1 MSFDILRSE
10 SSEEPKS
17 QSSKNKKILSS
28 KLSKVVSID
37 NSNSKITDNEYPD
50 NNKHP
55 LNSTWKLWYTKP
67 KISSNEKWSALLRP
81 IMEIKTLEEFW
92 ALNSLIPSIDQLP
105 VKVDYH
111 LFRTPLRPEWEDENN
126 SKGGKIIV
134 EINDIDRMKVVWL
147 NLMLMAICEH
157 FEDLEPLKEED
168 EAWLQQSAIFYND
181 FLNTNEP
188 STEEPQE
195 DEDDTKTGEYSSIVN
210 GVVFSKRN
218 RFLRAS
224 IWTRH
229 SNDKSKAIQIAQKM
243 RTVILNWLDLQNL
256 EQEVLLEIDDD
267 HKINYGKSQGHL
279 NSKWSIKLKFL
290 TLKDNVQ
297 LVTLPVERKKE

>member
-1 MSFDILRSE
+1 MSFDMLSAE
-10 SSEEPKS
+10 FMEEPKS
-17 QSSKNKKILSS
+17 HNFKNKKNSNS
-28 KLSKVVSID
+28 KLSKTVSID
-37 NSNSKITDNEYPD
+37 NSDSKITDSEYPN

-55 LNSTWKLWYTKP
+55 LHSTWKLWYTKP
-67 KISSNEKWSALLRP
+67 KISSNEKWSSLLRP

-92 ALNSLIPSIDQLP
+92 ALNALIPSIDQLP

-134 EINDIDRMKVVWL
+134 EINEVDRMKVVWL
-147 NLMLMAICEH
+147 NLMIMAICEH
-157 FEDLEPLKEED
+157 FEDLDPLKEED
-168 EAWLQQSAIFYND
+168 ETWLQQSAIFYNG
-181 FLNTNEP
+181 FLNKTEGTEEVEDESTNEN
-188 STEEPQE
+188 ER
-195 DEDDTKTGEYSSIVN
+195 KLSIVN

-229 SNDKSKAIQIAQKM
+229 SNNKGKAIQIAQKI
-243 RTVILNWLDLQNL
+243 RTVILNWLDLENL
-256 EQEVLLEIDDD
+256 AADVLLEIDDE
-267 HKINYGKSQGHL
+267 HKVNYGKPQGHL
-279 NSKWSIKLKFL
+279 DSKWSIKLKFL